1 MGMNLKTRLT
11 EAFDEK
17 IVNRKAMF
25 IPMLGVMT
33 FMLVG
38 YAAVDHE
45 KPEIVSDRVEISYGE
60 KFDADL
66 LEITDNHDDRDD
78 ITVEVKDQ
86 SLDIHQLG
94 SYKVDVIAID
104 RFNNECIK
112 TIDVDVVDNVAP
124 VIETLGA
131 DNGYI
136 IEVPI
141 NGSSDLS
148 SYIKAVD
155 NVDGDITPFIESDKN
170 LDASVS
176 GMQEIQITVSDIAGN
191 KTEETLN
198 FLVADIESPTV
209 TLKAGRDV
217 TVDYKSEFKVEDY
230 MTMTDNVDT
239 HLQVEVKGKVDT
251 SVLDDKQNI
260 TVIVKDAAGNKTTQ
274 KLNTIIKDISG
285 PQIVLTTNKV
295 RINKGDS
302 INLAS
307 YLTSAQDNSDG
318 DMKSKVTYNTID
330 TSSTGTKTVTYTAT
344 DSFGNKSAVQLQVE
358 VVYPGQAIVNT
369 GLSKLGTPYK
379 WGSTGPTSF
388 DCSGFTQ
395 WVYRQNGIYI
405 PRTSGAQ
412 KSAGKVISL
421 SQLEPGDI
429 VWRSGHV
436 GIYIGGGKYV
446 HAPHTGDVVKVS
458 SMSSGKFTC
467 GVRYR

>member
-1 MGMNLKTRLT
+1 MKTKLT
-11 EAFDEK
+11 KLFEEK
-17 IVNRKAMF
+17 IGNRKAMF

-45 KPEIVSDRVEISYGE
+45 KPEIISHHLEIAYGE
-60 KFDADL
+60 EFDIDL
-66 LEITDNHDDRDD
+66 LEIEDNHDDRKDLK
-78 ITVEVKDQ
+78 IEVKDQ
-86 SLDIHQLG
+86 SLDTKQLG
-94 SYKVDVIAID
+94 TYQVEVIATD
-104 RFNNECIK
+104 RFNNECVK

-131 DNGYI
+131 DNGYV

-148 SYIKAVD
+148 SYIQAVD

-170 LDASVS
+170 LDATVSGLQRIEVSVS
-176 GMQEIQITVSDIAGN
+176 DNAGN
-191 KTEETLN
+191 KTKETLD
-198 FLVADIESPTV
+198 FLVADIEAPVV
-209 TLKAGRDV
+209 TLKNGSDV
-217 TVDYKSEFKVEDY
+217 VVDYKSEFKVENY
-230 MTMTDNVDT
+230 MTITDNIDKN
-239 HLQVEVKGKVDT
+239 LQVEIKGKIDT
-251 SVLDDKQNI
+251 SILDDQQELM
-260 TVIVKDAAGNKTTQ
+260 VVVKDAAGNETKQ
-274 KLNTIIKDISG
+274 KLNTTIKDMTG
-285 PQIVLTTNKV
+285 PQIILSTNKV
-295 RINKGDS
+295 TINKGES

-307 YLTSAQDNSDG
+307 YITSAIDNSDG
-318 DMKSKVTYNTID
+318 DMKAQVKFNTID
-330 TSSTGTKTVTYTAT
+330 TSSTGLKTVTYQAT
-344 DSFGNKSAVQLQVE
+344 DSKGNQSTAQLQVD
-358 VVYPGQAIVNT
+358 VVYSGELIVRT
-369 GLSKLGTPYK
+369 GLSKLGTPYR
-379 WGSTGPTSF
+379 WGATGPTSF

-395 WVYRQNGIYI
+395 WVYRQHGISI

-412 KSAGKVISL
+412 KSAGKTISL

>member
-1 MGMNLKTRLT
+1 MKTTLT
-11 EAFDEK
+11 KLLEEK

-45 KPEIVSDRVEISYGE
+45 KPEIVSHHLEIAYGE
-60 KFDADL
+60 KFDVDL
-66 LEITDNHDDRDD
+66 LEIKDNHDDRSDLK
-78 ITVEVKDQ
+78 VEVKDQ
-86 SLDIHQLG
+86 SLDTKQLG
-94 SYKVDVIAID
+94 SYKVDVIVTD

-112 TIDVDVVDNVAP
+112 SIDVDVVDNVAP

-141 NGSSDLS
+141 NGSSDIA

-155 NVDGDITPFIESDKN
+155 NVDGDITPFIETDKN
-170 LDASVS
+170 LDATVS
-176 GMQEIQITVSDIAGN
+176 GLQEIEVSISDNAGN
-191 KTEETLN
+191 TTKENLD
-198 FLVADIESPTV
+198 FLISDIESPVV
-209 TLKAGRDV
+209 TPKAGSDV
-217 TVDYKSEFKVEDY
+217 IVDYKSEFKVEDFL
-230 MTMTDNVDT
+230 TITDNVDT
-239 HLQVEVKGKVDT
+239 NLQIDIKGNIDT
-251 SVLDDKQNI
+251 SLLNDKQELTI
-260 TVIVKDAAGNKTTQ
+260 IVKDAAGNETKQ
-274 KLNTIIKDISG
+274 KLNTTIQDITG
-285 PQIVLTTNKV
+285 PQIVLSTNKV
-295 RINKGDS
+295 TINKGDS

-307 YLTSAQDNSDG
+307 YIISAQDNSDG

-330 TSSTGTKTVTYTAT
+330 TSSTGLKTVTYQAI
-344 DSFGNKSAVQLQVE
+344 DSYGNKSSATLNVD
-358 VVYPGQAIVNT
+358 VVYSGQLLVNT
-369 GLSKLGTPYK
+369 GLSKLGTPYR
-379 WGSTGPTSF
+379 WGATGPTSF

-395 WVYRQNGIYI
+395 WVYRQNGISI

-412 KSAGKVISL
+412 KAAGKVISL

>member
-17 IVNRKAMF
+17 IANRKAMF

-285 PQIVLTTNKV
+285 PQIVLSTNKV

-307 YLTSAQDNSDG
+307 YLISAQDNSDG

>member
-66 LEITDNHDDRDD
+66 LEITDNHDDRDN